1 MEGWIKLHRQLLEW
15 EWYDEPNTF
24 RLFMHCLLKANHKDN
39 NYRGQLVKTGTFL
52 TSRDLLASET
62 GLTVQQ
68 VRTSLKR
75 LESTNEITTKKS
87 KKGTVLQVVKY
98 LKYQHDNQQINQQN
112 NQIVT
117 NNQPTNNQQLTT
129 NKNDNN
135 VKNEKNEKNKK
146 ALGFFPQ
153 WKDIIKKDEVF
164 IRNLFQELQGQWTHL
179 ELYDLHKDLNIK
191 LDNYKSYCD
200 KFKIKLLDEKHIK
213 NSFKKFAKV
222 YWNKTSRQIDYI
234 K

>member
-39 NYRGQLVKTGTFL
+39 NYRGQLVKAGTFL

-75 LESTNEITTKKS
+75 LESTNEITTNKS
-87 KKGTVLQVVKY
+87 KQGTVLQVVKY
-98 LKYQHDNQQINQQN
+98 VTYQHDNQQTNQRN
-112 NQIVT
+112 NQT
-117 NNQPTNNQQLTT
+117 LTSNQPTTNQQLTT
-129 NKNDNN
+129 NNNDKN
-135 VKNEKNEKNKK
+135 VKNEKNEKKS
-146 ALGFFPQ
+146 LGLFPEWRDVIQ
-153 WKDIIKKDEVF
+153 KDEVLL
-164 IRNLFQELQGQWTHL
+164 RNLFQELLGQWPHL
-179 ELYDLHKDLNIK
+179 ELVDLHKDLTLKIE
-191 LDNYKSYCD
+191 NYKHYCD
-200 KFKIKLLDEKHIK
+200 KFKIKLSDEKHIK
-213 NSFKKFAKV
+213 FSFKKFAKS
-222 YWNKTSRQIDYI
+222 YWNKTATQIQYL